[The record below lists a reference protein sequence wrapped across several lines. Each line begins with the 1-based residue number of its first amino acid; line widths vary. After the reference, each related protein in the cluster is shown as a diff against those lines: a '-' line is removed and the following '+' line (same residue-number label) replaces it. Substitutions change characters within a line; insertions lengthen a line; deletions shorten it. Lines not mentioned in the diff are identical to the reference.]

1 MLVGSLHLQ
10 QSDASAASRI
20 RSGRAGKVRQGRG
33 VAGAQNAST
42 RRQAGEGHGWLF
54 NRRTGGAP
62 TRRQARWRMGC
73 EAQGAGGA
81 GGRGPKQSPE
91 RRPVWD
97 RALNT
102 MLAPLRSV
110 PSHSPSPTPSSPCP
124 HHFSPPPSLFKILKP
139 QTGWRCPQVP
149 AGARDPLFA
158 AFRVPARMPAGARR
172 CLRVP
177 AAYYL
182 QHFRCLSG
190 CLQMPKSVPAPL
202 FISARRCPRMS

>member
-1 MLVGSLHLQ
+1 M
-10 QSDASAASRI
+10 
-20 RSGRAGKVRQGRG
+20 RQGRG
-33 VAGAQNAST
+33 VTGAQNAST

-62 TRRQARWRMGC
+62 TRRQARWRMRC

-81 GGRGPKQSPE
+81 GGGGRGPKESPE

-124 HHFSPPPSLFKILKP
+124 LPFSPPLSFYNEKTPNGVEVPAGARRCPRPIICNVSSARKDAR
-139 QTGWRCPQVP
+139 RCPQVP
-149 AGARDPLFA
+149 AGARSLLFATLQVLERMLADAQKCPCPIIYRCLQVSTSVLSARDTLFA
-158 AFRVPARMPAGARR
+158 A
-172 CLRVP
+172 C
-177 AAYYL
+177 
-182 QHFRCLSG
+182 
-190 CLQMPKSVPAPL
+190 
-202 FISARRCPRMS
+202 